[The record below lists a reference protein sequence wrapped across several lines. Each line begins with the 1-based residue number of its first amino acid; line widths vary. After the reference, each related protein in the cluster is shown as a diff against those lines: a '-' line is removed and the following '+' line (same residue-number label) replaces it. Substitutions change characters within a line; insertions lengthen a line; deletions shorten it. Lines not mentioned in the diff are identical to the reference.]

1 MSNVRVRFA
10 PSPTGPL
17 HIGGVRTALYNFLL
31 AKKLGGAFVLRIEDT
46 DQTRFVK
53 NAEKYILDSLDWAG
67 MQPTESPVH
76 GGEFGPYRQ
85 SERLHIYK
93 QYTNTLIENGWAYKA
108 FDTPEELDAKRE
120 EAKANGNHTWQYDN
134 NTRKEMRNSLTLS
147 AEEVAKLEA
156 DNVPF
161 VVRFKVPEQETV
173 TFTDLVR
180 GEVTFQTDVL
190 DDKVLFKTDGFPT
203 YHMANVIDDYSM
215 KISHVIR
222 GEEWLSS
229 TPLHVLLYKAFGW
242 ADEMPQFAHLPLILK
257 PVGQGKLSKRDGAK
271 LGFPVFP
278 LNWNDGEETWAGYK
292 ETGFL
297 PEGFVNFLAFLGW
310 NPGTEQELFSLDE
323 LADAFSL
330 ERVSKSGARF
340 DYDKA
345 KWFNQQHIL
354 SKNNAELAEL
364 AKPYFAEKNIDL
376 NDDELVQVVD
386 LFKERIEFVK
396 ELPTVSY
403 YLFDEVSEFDKKMIR
418 KKWKPELTDK
428 FSSLIEQFN
437 TLQDWSK
444 ETIEAT
450 VKEFMQANELGFGQ
464 VLPALRLAMCGT
476 MKGPDIFTVIALLKK
491 QTAVSRLENGIRYF
505 NEVKAATS

>member
-31 AKKLGGAFVLRIEDT
+31 AKKLGGTFVLRIEDT
-46 DQTRFVK
+46 DQTRFVED
-53 NAEKYILDSLDWAG
+53 AEQYIFDALKWAG
-67 MQPTESPVH
+67 MQPTESPLH

-93 QYTNTLIENGWAYKA
+93 SYTNILIDNGWAYKA
-108 FDTPEELDAKRE
+108 FDTPEELNQKREDAKAE
-120 EAKANGNHTWQYDN
+120 GNHSWQYDN
-134 NTRKEMRNSLTLS
+134 HTRNEMRNSLTLS
-147 AEEVAKLEA
+147 VDEVAKLEA
-156 DNVPF
+156 ENTPF
-161 VVRFKVPEQETV
+161 VVRFKVPKHETV

-180 GEVTFQTDVL
+180 GEVSFQTDVL

-242 ADEMPQFAHLPLILK
+242 ADKMPQFAHLPLILK
-257 PVGQGKLSKRDGAK
+257 PVGKGKLSKRDGAK

-278 LNWNDGEETWAGYK
+278 MNWSDDDETWPGYK

-297 PEGFVNFLAFLGW
+297 PEAFVNFLSFLGW
-310 NPGTEQELFSLDE
+310 NPGTEQELFSINE
-323 LADAFSL
+323 LAESFSL
-330 ERVSKSGARF
+330 DRVSKSGARF

-354 SKNNAELAEL
+354 GKSNEDLVEL
-364 AKPYFAEKNIDL
+364 AKPHFIEKHIAL
-376 NDDELVQVVD
+376 SDEELLEVVD
-386 LFKERIEFVK
+386 LFKERIEFIN

-403 YLFDEVSEFDKKMIR
+403 YLFKDVENFDEKMIR
-418 KKWKPELTDK
+418 KKWKPELTNQ
-428 FSSLIEQFN
+428 FSSLIEQFSQ
-437 TLQDWSK
+437 LQDW
-444 ETIEAT
+444 TRDAIEAA
-450 VKEFMQANELGFGQ
+450 VKDFMKENELGFGQ
-464 VLPALRLAMCGT
+464 VLPTLRLAMCGT
-476 MKGPDIFTVIALLKK
+476 MKGPDIFTVIYLLKK
-491 QTAVSRLENGIRYF
+491 EVTLSRLEKGITYF
-505 NEVKAATS
+505 NELKGG